1 MHIGFCSPDWP
12 PSRSANGIV
21 TYVSAVREYLLSKGH
36 RVSILSKGNWIDS
49 DNRETPIAGRPDF
62 RRRVDRYLDRYRG
75 HLPGIGL
82 AIADQVRTVHQE
94 EPFDVLEMEES
105 FGWSRLVQR
114 AIDVPV
120 ITRLHGPWFLTPKTP
135 RTARETRT
143 HRQRCRAEE
152 RAVKH
157 AGALTAPTRT
167 MMTTAC
173 SHLGRPADSRNLV
186 IPNPIRMTAAGKQW
200 RLDACDRNHIL
211 MVGRFD
217 HRKGADTL
225 LLAFDQMLKRHPSA
239 RLTLVGSDIGIAERP
254 GRLTRFHDFIG
265 TALSPD
271 ARSRVTFTGQ
281 LPPGEIEALRRNAF
295 VSVVASRYETFCYT
309 LVEGMA
315 LGCPVVSTTWAGSEE
330 ILGTQQARFSPPID
344 DSTAMAE
351 RLSWMMANPERAAQ
365 MGAEGHSRCKTHFSL
380 DAVGGQLLD
389 LYASCAEQMKA

>member
-21 TYVSAVREYLLSKGH
+21 TYVAAVREYLLSRGH
-36 RVSILSKGNWIDS
+36 RVSILSKGCWIDS
-49 DNRETPIAGRPDF
+49 DNRETPIAGRLGF

-75 HLPGIGL
+75 DLPGIGL
-82 AIADQVRTVHQE
+82 AVADQVQAVHQS
-94 EPFDVLEMEES
+94 EPLDVLEMEES
-105 FGWSRLVQR
+105 FGWSRIVQR
-114 AIDVPV
+114 ANDIPV
-120 ITRLHGPWFLTPKTP
+120 ITRLHGPMFLTPKTP
-135 RTARETRT
+135 RTLPEA
-143 HRQRCRAEE
+143 HAHKQRCRAEE
-152 RAVKH
+152 RAVKD

-167 MMTTAC
+167 MMATAC
-173 SHLGRPADSRNLV
+173 SHLGRPADRRNSV
-186 IPNPIRMTAAGKQW
+186 IPNPIRMPDAAQHW
-200 RLDACDRNHIL
+200 RLGECDPNHLL

-217 HRKGADTL
+217 HCKGADTL
-225 LLAFDQMLKRHPSA
+225 LLAFEQLLKRHPAA
-239 RLTLVGSDIGIAERP
+239 RLTLVGSDIGIAETP
-254 GRLTRFHDFIG
+254 GRVTRYHNFIS
-265 TALSPD
+265 TALSPES
-271 ARSRVTFTGQ
+271 RSRVTFTGQ

-295 VSVVASRYETFCYT
+295 LSVVASRYETFCYT

-389 LYASCAEQMKA
+389 LYASCAEQMKE